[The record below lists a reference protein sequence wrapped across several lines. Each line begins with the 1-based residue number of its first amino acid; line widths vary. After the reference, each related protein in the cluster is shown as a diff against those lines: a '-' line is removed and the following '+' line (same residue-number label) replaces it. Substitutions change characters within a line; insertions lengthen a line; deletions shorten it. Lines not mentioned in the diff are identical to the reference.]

1 MQQALIPWA
10 PSFIFME
17 RAGPL
22 HIFDLHLSDER
33 KRAWNTTPQLFS
45 SGLLF
50 FPRFVLWGHPER
62 NVGCMSEL
70 PEAFEFLEARN
81 NTNVKGGGEG
91 GGKFLPSLVSGWW
104 STELTAASKSY
115 ENTFF
120 RLYMGFG
127 ALLLVLNSLFRNLG
141 HKMLLC
147 FKGEVSSHQWLAFPV
162 LCT

>member
-10 PSFIFME
+10 PLFVFMK

-50 FPRFVLWGHPER
+50 SPLCFVR
-62 NVGCMSEL
+62 TSRKKC
-70 PEAFEFLEARN
+70 
-81 NTNVKGGGEG
+81 GGVCLSYLKLLNSWRPGTIQMWRE
-91 GGKFLPSLVSGWW
+91 GKFLPSLVSGWW
-104 STELTAASKSY
+104 STELTATSKSY

-162 LCT
+162 LCA